1 MSTECLHCT
10 KNGPVGTIPVE
21 MTGTAGSL
29 PVKRRPTRRCCTIRR
44 RSVDGPVK
52 WCGMSLIDIAA
63 AARIVDNV
71 TDPVENAANTAREAE
86 TVKVVNE

>member
-1 MSTECLHCT
+1 M
-10 KNGPVGTIPVE
+10 
-21 MTGTAGSL
+21 
-29 PVKRRPTRRCCTIRR
+29 
-44 RSVDGPVK
+44 K